1 MRIRV
6 RIEQLGF
13 IPLYTNARPV
23 PLLVMNSPWIDR
35 KATVTIEKS
44 SQRFRVEPSR
54 KMNDQNV
61 NFEAAWALTQVPP
74 TGRRAEAQRLANAM
88 RRVIDH
94 LVQVAA
100 PEEDLSAA
108 ADALERYAKR
118 LSKYPV
124 SRSYEGFAESA
135 NAGDPHAF
143 FDHSPLIGI
152 SNPLAPPI
160 RLAVLGDKVEG
171 HGTFGVAYEGPPGHV
186 HGGFLAAAFDEVLGM
201 AQSLTGNP
209 GMTGTLTIRYRRPTP
224 LLTELVF
231 EAYVDRVE
239 GRKIFTHGTLSANGV
254 LTAEAD
260 GLFIAVGQERF
271 AAMAAMVSEKSAEK
285 RANEK

>member
-1 MRIRV
+1 M
-6 RIEQLGF
+6 
-13 IPLYTNARPV
+13 
-23 PLLVMNSPWIDR
+23 S
-35 KATVTIEKS
+35 
-44 SQRFRVEPSR
+44 
-54 KMNDQNV
+54 DQNV
-61 NFEAAWALTQVPP
+61 DFEAAWAVSQAPA
-74 TGRRAEAQRLANAM
+74 TGRRAQAHRLANAM

-100 PEEDLSAA
+100 PEHDLAAA

-118 LSKYPV
+118 LAKYPV
-124 SRSYEGFAESA
+124 SRAYEGFAESA

-143 FDHSPLIGI
+143 FDHSPMIGI
-152 SNPLAPPI
+152 ANPLAPPI
-160 RLAVLGDKVEG
+160 RLAVLGNKVEG
-171 HGTFGVAYEGPPGHV
+171 RVTFGVAYEGPPGHV

-239 GRKIFTHGTLSANGV
+239 GRKIFTHGTLSANGQ

-271 AAMAAMVSEKSAEK
+271 AAMAAMVTE
-285 RANEK
+285 RANSTNEKTRRRSHEKK

>member
-1 MRIRV
+1 M
-6 RIEQLGF
+6 
-13 IPLYTNARPV
+13 
-23 PLLVMNSPWIDR
+23 S
-35 KATVTIEKS
+35 
-44 SQRFRVEPSR
+44 
-54 KMNDQNV
+54 DQNV
-61 NFEAAWALTQVPP
+61 NFEAAWAVSQAPA
-74 TGRRAEAQRLANAM
+74 TGRRAQAHRLANAM

-171 HGTFGVAYEGPPGHV
+171 RGTFGVAYEGPPGHV

-254 LTAEAD
+254 LTAEAE

-271 AAMAAMVSEKSAEK
+271 AAMASMVTERAASAK
-285 RANEK
+285 KKTSSNKD

>member
-1 MRIRV
+1 M
-6 RIEQLGF
+6 
-13 IPLYTNARPV
+13 
-23 PLLVMNSPWIDR
+23 S
-35 KATVTIEKS
+35 
-44 SQRFRVEPSR
+44 
-54 KMNDQNV
+54 DQNV
-61 NFEAAWALTQVPP
+61 NFEAAWAISQAPA
-74 TGRRAEAQRLANAM
+74 TGRRAQAHRLANAM

-118 LSKYPV
+118 LSKYPI

-152 SNPLAPPI
+152 SN
-160 RLAVLGDKVEG
+160 
-171 HGTFGVAYEGPPGHV
+171 GVAYEGPPGHV

-209 GMTGTLTIRYRRPTP
+209 GMTGTLTIRYRKPTP

-254 LTAEAD
+254 LTAEAE

-271 AAMAAMVSEKSAEK
+271 AAMAALVTE
-285 RANEK
+285 RANPPPKK

>member
-1 MRIRV
+1 
-6 RIEQLGF
+6 
-13 IPLYTNARPV
+13 
-23 PLLVMNSPWIDR
+23 
-35 KATVTIEKS
+35 
-44 SQRFRVEPSR
+44 
-54 KMNDQNV
+54 MNDQTID
-61 NFEAAWALTQVPP
+61 FEAAWAVSQAPA
-74 TGRRAEAQRLANAM
+74 TGRRAQAHRLANAM

-100 PEEDLSAA
+100 PEADLSAA

-152 SNPLAPPI
+152 ANPLAPPI

-171 HGTFGVAYEGPPGHV
+171 RVTFGVAYEGPPGHV

-231 EAYVDRVE
+231 EAHVDRVE
-239 GRKIFTHGTLSANGV
+239 GRKIFTHGTLSANGSPDGGSRRTV
-254 LTAEAD
+254 HRGRSGALRRDGSTGVRQIGGENKAPQVTRADLVSRGGPVPTGRQIATA
-260 GLFIAVGQERF
+260 
-271 AAMAAMVSEKSAEK
+271 
-285 RANEK
+285 

>member
-1 MRIRV
+1 M
-6 RIEQLGF
+6 
-13 IPLYTNARPV
+13 
-23 PLLVMNSPWIDR
+23 S
-35 KATVTIEKS
+35 
-44 SQRFRVEPSR
+44 
-54 KMNDQNV
+54 DQNV
-61 NFEAAWALTQVPP
+61 NFEAAWAVSQAPA
-74 TGRRAEAQRLANAM
+74 TGRRAQAHRLANAM

-108 ADALERYAKR
+108 ADALERYARR
-118 LSKYPV
+118 LSKYPI

-152 SNPLAPPI
+152 ANPLAPPI

-171 HGTFGVAYEGPPGHV
+171 RGTFGVAYEGPPGHV

-224 LLTELVF
+224 LLTELVLSKRTSI
-231 EAYVDRVE
+231 AST

-254 LTAEAD
+254 LTAEAE

-271 AAMAAMVSEKSAEK
+271 AAMAAMVSARSTRPAKKVSDDP
-285 RANEK
+285 RQG